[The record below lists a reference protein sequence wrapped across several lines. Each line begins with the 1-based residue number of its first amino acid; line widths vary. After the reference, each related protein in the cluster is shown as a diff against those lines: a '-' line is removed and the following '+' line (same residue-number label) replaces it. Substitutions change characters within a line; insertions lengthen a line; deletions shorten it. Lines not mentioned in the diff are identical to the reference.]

1 MLSYNLFSSFKT
13 VFMITRLSHRWKIN
27 QKDIEAFALVVGD
40 ANPVHRDP

>member
-1 MLSYNLFSSFKT
+1 
-13 VFMITRLSHRWKIN
+13 MITRLSHRWKIN